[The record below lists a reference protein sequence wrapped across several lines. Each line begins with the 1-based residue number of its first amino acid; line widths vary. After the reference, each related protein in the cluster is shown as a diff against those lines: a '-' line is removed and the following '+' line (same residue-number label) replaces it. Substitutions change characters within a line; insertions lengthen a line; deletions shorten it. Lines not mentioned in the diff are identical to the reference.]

1 LWVYCRLIYKE
12 NSGQKILS
20 NRTNLVSV
28 AFRKL
33 KISLLFFVIFSH
45 QNSPVERA
53 LLTLISWNLVE
64 LCLIILVRKN
74 RVQKVDGVNNKG
86 IVLLAVLLFLAEIVV
101 GQES

>member
-1 LWVYCRLIYKE
+1 M
-12 NSGQKILS
+12 
-20 NRTNLVSV
+20 
-28 AFRKL
+28 
-33 KISLLFFVIFSH
+33 
-45 QNSPVERA
+45 ERA